1 MAPETDAEIEEERQ
15 RALAD
20 LDKDASANFAPGT
33 MGAHEALHMAYV
45 VQDILDRHLLTHP
58 AIVLNPAWYRRAS
71 RAAGEL
77 AALYQDI
84 GAADPPAS
92 VLRFPQRK

>member
-1 MAPETDAEIEEERQ
+1 MAKETDAEIEQSRQ
-15 RALAD
+15 EALAE

-33 MGAHEALHMAYV
+33 MGAHEALHTAYV

-71 RAAGEL
+71 RASAEL
-77 AALYQDI
+77 ATLYQDI
-84 GAADPPAS
+84 GAADPPGS